1 MVILPSLR
9 SNKVEV
15 FVISY
20 KVKKTFKKVLTKE
33 GRRDIIVKL
42 SPRGTPQSVATV
54 IENRTTRDQVQSYRK
69 IEIDVYGISL
79 ILT

>member
-1 MVILPSLR
+1 MVILPSLH
-9 SNKVEV
+9 SNKAEV

-42 SPRGTPQSVATV
+42 SPRGKPRGVS
-54 IENRTTRDQVQSYRK
+54 N
-69 IEIDVYGISL
+69 GH
-79 ILT
+79 

>member
-1 MVILPSLR
+1 MLKKI
-9 SNKVEV
+9 
-15 FVISY
+15 
-20 KVKKTFKKVLTKE
+20 KKTFKKVLTKKK
-33 GRRDIIVKL
+33 RRDIIVKL
-42 SPRGTPQSVATV
+42 SPRGRPQSEATV

>member
-1 MVILPSLR
+1 MVNLPSLC
-9 SNKVEV
+9 SNKVEI

-20 KVKKTFKKVLTKE
+20 KVKKTFKKVLTKSK
-33 GRRDIIVKL
+33 RRDIIVKL
-42 SPRGTPQSVATV
+42 SPRGTPQSGATV

>member
-42 SPRGTPQSVATV
+42 SPRGKPRGGS
-54 IENRTTRDQVQSYRK
+54 N
-69 IEIDVYGISL
+69 GH
-79 ILT
+79 

>member
-1 MVILPSLR
+1 MVILSSLP

-33 GRRDIIVKL
+33 GRRDIIIRL
-42 SPRGTPQSVATV
+42 SSRGKPREGS
-54 IENRTTRDQVQSYRK
+54 N
-69 IEIDVYGISL
+69 GH
-79 ILT
+79 